1 MGQIQC
7 LHRIFYLMLF
17 HIIYGEIL
25 YMTQLLFGKEFGE
38 DLIPCSF
45 LWVYH
50 FFVKKSQSQIR
61 LTFLFFRGGEE
72 KPF

>member
-7 LHRIFYLMLF
+7 IHRIFYLMLF
-17 HIIYGEIL
+17 HIIYEEIL

-38 DLIPCSF
+38 DLIPCRF

-50 FFVKKSQSQIR
+50 FFCQKKSIANPVD
-61 LTFLFFRGGEE
+61 FFIFQGGEE